1 MKQLVVCPH
10 DFHLHYRDIIAHGE
24 LVLMDEIVPY
34 ALIEREDLKFDPEK
48 NPDKVLVR
56 KLAFSCNYRDVSL
69 IKTVHQTIKNKK
81 DLTYFV
87 IGSEF
92 SGVVVNI
99 GVNVTKVK
107 VGDRVLCDAFYPYVP
122 GKHAPQGLPTN
133 HASSELEIIHELKL
147 AIMPDNMP
155 FSIGGAFPVGAQTT
169 YSMIEKLNIN
179 DGERILIT
187 GIKSNTSL
195 FALNALKDKN
205 VELSGLAR
213 GNVDEDFFKNL
224 GIKNIFYVPD
234 DCESLLDNTKIMDYI
249 KLNGK
254 FDCVIDP
261 FSDSY
266 LFMLLDFINVGG
278 RYITCGLSN
287 QTAYKP
293 TTVNLAAQLSKV
305 INGNITII
313 GNCLGST
320 ENLNKALND
329 FASNRYDV
337 IIDNVI
343 SNDIH
348 YFMERSFVSKE
359 KLGKVVFNYAA
370 PPVE

>member
-10 DFHLHYRDIIAHGE
+10 DFHLHYSSTIAHGE
-24 LVLMDEIVPY
+24 IRLIDEVVPY

-56 KLAFSCNYRDVSL
+56 KFAFSCNYREVSL
-69 IKTVHQTIKNKK
+69 IKTVHQAIRNSK
-81 DLTYFV
+81 DLTYYV

-92 SGVVVNI
+92 SGVVVDV
-99 GVNVTKVK
+99 GVNVTRVK
-107 VGDRVLCDAFYPYVP
+107 VGDRVLCDCFYPYVP
-122 GKHAPQGLPTN
+122 GKNAPQGLSTN

-147 AIMPDNMP
+147 AIMPDNMS
-155 FSIGGAFPVGAQTT
+155 FSIGGAFPIGAQTT
-169 YSMIEKLNIN
+169 YSMIEKLGVKEG
-179 DGERILIT
+179 DRILIT

-195 FALNALKDKN
+195 FAINALKNKN

-213 GNVDEDFFKNL
+213 GNVDEVFFKNI
-224 GIKNIFYVPD
+224 GIKNIFYVPEN
-234 DCESLLDNTKIMDYI
+234 CESLLGNTEVMDYI
-249 KLNGK
+249 KVSGK

-266 LFMLLDFINVGG
+266 LFTLLDLINVGG

-293 TTVNLAAQLSKV
+293 TTLNVAAQMSKV

-320 ENLNKALND
+320 ENLNKALTD
-329 FASNRYDV
+329 FANNRYDV

-348 YFMERSFVSKE
+348 YFM
-359 KLGKVVFNYAA
+359 
-370 PPVE
+370 